1 MKLRINEKDTSMK
14 YKTYGNIEKC
24 FDILVNEKGYSKE
37 EAQDIIDHI
46 LADYKYNPNSI
57 NSLSRQINLVLS
69 KDEYEKEFGITERYI
84 RLREKETPNIEV
96 KHEGI
101 LEVPEGKKVDELP
114 YSHFEKLAKKK
125 GLSKI
130 TRALNNLQVWNKN
143 DDKDLSKWAGDMID
157 KLNKKLKKDEGVI
170 HRAYNL
176 DNDESRRKEIADTFG
191 HNFTPDNHILICR
204 DNKPLNIQV
213 GKKYKCTACNDQRVE
228 VVSIDDV
235 YTDDRGDTASITV
248 LYRGKMYAVAS
259 TQLYESYNAKDVK
272 VSINEDLYNI
282 IYDVDSEDGYT
293 YTEEEMFKG
302 SWTDLQNLIKQMK
315 SNGCYNIDANAIYD
329 EEDFEESLK
338 ESVYTDMGFS
348 NRKEYL
354 NSLADDYGVD
364 IQTVYDLASVLGP
377 DEDFDAL
384 VTELEDLMYNGEDT
398 FKSFDQELHYD
409 LLHYN
414 YVVCDK
420 DVDIFDFIIVH
431 FDTYEDAIH
440 CVFNNLGWFVSDCVL
455 YDTRKHLKITYVA
468 DKLDISKLDT
478 GKNTVYDLDDF
489 KSNPLRFID
498 KYTVGEDTSIEN
510 ARKILDMCEVSTEKY

>member
-1 MKLRINEKDTSMK
+1 MQYKVTINNYQKGAKLKTTPTHKIISQKTLANNKHEIIYDLDTDREKEFIQKVLGKKLIPIEEKLEINENESSMK
-14 YKTYGNIEKC
+14 YKTYGSIEKC
-24 FDILVNEKGYSKE
+24 FNILVNEKGYSKE

-46 LADYKYNPNSI
+46 LADYKYNPNSN
-57 NSLSRQINLVLS
+57 NSLLRQINLVLS
-69 KDEYEKEFGITERYI
+69 KDEYEKEYGITERYT

-143 DDKDLSKWAGDMID
+143 DDKELSKWAGNMID
-157 KLNKKLKKDEGVI
+157 KLNKKLKKDE
-170 HRAYNL
+170 
-176 DNDESRRKEIADTFG
+176 
-191 HNFTPDNHILICR
+191 
-204 DNKPLNIQV
+204 
-213 GKKYKCTACNDQRVE
+213 
-228 VVSIDDV
+228 
-235 YTDDRGDTASITV
+235 
-248 LYRGKMYAVAS
+248 
-259 TQLYESYNAKDVK
+259 
-272 VSINEDLYNI
+272 
-282 IYDVDSEDGYT
+282 
-293 YTEEEMFKG
+293 
-302 SWTDLQNLIKQMK
+302 
-315 SNGCYNIDANAIYD
+315 
-329 EEDFEESLK
+329 SLK
-338 ESVYTDMGFS
+338 ESIYTDMGFS
-348 NRKEYL
+348 DRKEYL
-354 NSLADDYGVD
+354 NSLADDYEVD

-431 FDTYEDAIH
+431 FDTYEDAIR

-498 KYTVGEDTSIEN
+498 KYTVGEDAAIEN
-510 ARKILDMCEVSTEKY
+510 VRDILDMCEVSTEKY

>member
-24 FDILVNEKGYSKE
+24 FNILVNEKGYSKE

-46 LADYKYNPNSI
+46 LADYKYNPNSN
-57 NSLSRQINLVLS
+57 NSLLRQINLVLS
-69 KDEYEKEFGITERYI
+69 KDEYEKEYGITERYT

-143 DDKDLSKWAGDMID
+143 DDKELSKWAGNMID
-157 KLNKKLKKDEGVI
+157 KLNKKLKKDE
-170 HRAYNL
+170 
-176 DNDESRRKEIADTFG
+176 
-191 HNFTPDNHILICR
+191 
-204 DNKPLNIQV
+204 
-213 GKKYKCTACNDQRVE
+213 
-228 VVSIDDV
+228 
-235 YTDDRGDTASITV
+235 
-248 LYRGKMYAVAS
+248 
-259 TQLYESYNAKDVK
+259 
-272 VSINEDLYNI
+272 
-282 IYDVDSEDGYT
+282 
-293 YTEEEMFKG
+293 
-302 SWTDLQNLIKQMK
+302 
-315 SNGCYNIDANAIYD
+315 
-329 EEDFEESLK
+329 SLK
-338 ESVYTDMGFS
+338 ESIYTDMGFS
-348 NRKEYL
+348 DRKEYL
-354 NSLADDYGVD
+354 NSLADDYEVD

-431 FDTYEDAIH
+431 FDTYEDAIR

-498 KYTVGEDTSIEN
+498 KYTVGEDAAIEN
-510 ARKILDMCEVSTEKY
+510 VRDILDMCEVSTEKY